1 MSFVRFLL
9 LLLSLL
15 MWLIGGLHSVY
26 INKLKLEQYKLLRKL
41 RELKKENNLLYW
53 KIYSIL
59 NFDRALEFAKQKG
72 FVEVKPYRVAN
83 FYPIL
88 KDKPLVDFYFVW
100 FNDTL
105 SGISKKLGIPKKE
118 LIKYNP
124 SLRWGY
130 VIPGYLIKYPVSFPF
145 AQQENKTSEQN
156 HSPRNDLVPSK
167 SQTSNGRGNASDKL
181 QKESLNSIP
190 NEVEGKN
197 GTVKGFTPSV
207 EKKQN

>member
-1 MSFVRFLL
+1 MRFLL

-15 MWLIGGLHSVY
+15 MWLIGGLYSVY

-41 RELKKENNLLYW
+41 RELKKENNFLYW

-59 NFDRALEFAKQKG
+59 NFDRALELAKQKG
-72 FVEVKPYRVAN
+72 FKEVKPYRVAN
-83 FYPIL
+83 FYPTL

-105 SGISKKLGIPKKE
+105 SGISKKLGVSKKE

-130 VIPGYLIKYPVSFPF
+130 LIPGMRIKYPVSFPF
-145 AQQENKTSEQN
+145 AVEQKNDGKQN
-156 HSPRNDLVPSK
+156 HSPRNYLVPGK
-167 SQTSNGRGNASDKL
+167 SQTRDGRGNASDKL
-181 QKESLNSIP
+181 QKEPFNSIP

-197 GTVKGFTPSV
+197 SPVKGFSPSV